1 MATKK
6 AFSVTIRNEVI
17 TGAKIGTFKKAAG
30 NINAIFSQWANAAAA
45 QYVISGNRNWLDDLF
60 QADEM
65 RLTSGKLS
73 AKGREVAGYIRAFSP
88 INIAEKDE
96 NGIQTIAV
104 KMNAKNKGVFYSL
117 EKDKDGAKIKLD
129 ASEKPTWELTLREF
143 VNRDKPATAP
153 RSEVK
158 KAATLQKQLE
168 TALAAITEGK
178 VSGNTTEIAALAEMA
193 EKLRR
198 AAVAAT
204 TQANTGLE
212 GVEPVKAEE
221 SQGVTSGKEA
231 RADVDRAKHAASKKG
246 QLTMPI
252 TATKAKS
259 KLAAN
264 A

>member
-1 MATKK
+1 MTTKK

-17 TGAKIGTFKKAAG
+17 TGAKIGSLKT
-30 NINAIFSQWANAAAA
+30 AIGSIDDKLTKFANAAAA
-45 QYVISGNRNWLDDLF
+45 QYVISGNRNWLDALF
-60 QADEM
+60 QLDEM

-143 VNRDKPATAP
+143 VNRDKPNAAPKSAT
-153 RSEVK
+153 K
-158 KAATLQKQLE
+158 KAATLQKQFE
-168 TALAAITEGK
+168 TALAAITEGN
-178 VSGNTTEIAALAEMA
+178 VIGNTTELAALAEMA
-193 EKLRR
+193 EKLRQ
-198 AAVAAT
+198 AAVVAAT
-204 TQANTGLE
+204 KANTGLE

-221 SQGVTSGKEA
+221 AQSVTSGKEA
-231 RADVDRAKHAASKKG
+231 RADVSRAEHAASKKG

-259 KLAAN
+259 KIAAN